1 MGSRLEGH
9 LSIQLLHPLDGGMI
23 KIRLDGF
30 VLRAV
35 VSTACFAL
43 FTAHLVH
50 SYFYCIYYAYNRS
63 SRLTSISI
71 SISISISLSLSLTIS
86 ISVR

>member
-9 LSIQLLHPLDGGMI
+9 LSIQLLHPLDCGMI
-23 KIRLDGF
+23 RIRLNGF

-43 FTAHLVH
+43 FAAHLAH
-50 SYFYCIYYAYNRS
+50 SYFYCIYYAYNHS
-63 SRLTSISI
+63 SGPTSISI
-71 SISISISLSLSLTIS
+71 SLSLTIS
-86 ISVR
+86 ISLR